1 MFVVGVKATQNVD
14 QYSRHHVT
22 YAQAKFEVFAS
33 KFRRRCIYKKT
44 YENCCPVPSTSCDM
58 CTCKVWRLRW
68 RCIYKK
74 IPNLTFD
81 LDLEVNVTN
90 KKRRP
95 VASTSCDLL
104 KLYGPTVSEKIQ
116 LHETWRTDKRT
127 DGRWADVGT
136 KLICPFFLTKKR
148 V

>member
-1 MFVVGVKATQNVD
+1 MLPMYMHTSNSLGGDVFTRENIIWVWHWDQVHTYCCPVPSTSCDIMFVVGVKATQNVD
-14 QYSRHHVT
+14 QYSLHHVT
-22 YAQAKFEVFAS
+22 YAHAKFEVVAS

-81 LDLEVNVTN
+81 LDLEVNVTQN
-90 KKRRP
+90 
-95 VASTSCDLL
+95 VAQNPLRH
-104 KLYGPTVSEKIQ
+104 VI
-116 LHETWRTDKRT
+116 
-127 DGRWADVGT
+127 
-136 KLICPFFLTKKR
+136 
-148 V
+148 